1 MGRRAAVT
9 LDRLDLAHRR
19 TGSVGLGGAQ
29 PAPFA
34 NAAEVV
40 GWFGA
45 LQSQD
50 YHPAKWAVAQRLG
63 PNVTDADLDRAFDD
77 GVILRTHVLR
87 PTWHFVAP
95 ADLRWLLEL
104 TARRVHTLN
113 AYAYRRSELDGPL
126 LRRTTDLI
134 ADAVAGG
141 NHLTRAEIAALLAR
155 HGIIAERFRLGYIL
169 IHAELERVICSG
181 PLRGKQHTYA
191 LLEERAPRAAS
202 LEREAALAELVR
214 RFFTSH
220 GPATAKDMSWW
231 SSLTLADIATGLSL
245 AGDAL
250 ESTDVDGVTYWSAP
264 ENAPA
269 PATSPS
275 VRLLQA
281 YDEYV
286 VGYRQSK
293 HLLDLDGLATAA
305 PDKLALPN
313 GVIVVDTQVAGRWK
327 RTVRGEAVVL
337 DAVLFGR
344 STPPKPPRCR
354 PRPTGWA
361 CSWAHA
367 LSSWR
372 ACCEARAGRY
382 RTRHRLMILRIA
394 SAVSTSR
401 RG

>member
-9 LDRLDLAHRR
+9 LDGLELAHRR
-19 TGSVGLGGAQ
+19 TSAVGLGGAP

-34 NAAEVV
+34 GAAEVV

-45 LQSQD
+45 VQSQD

-63 PNVTDADLDRAFDD
+63 PGVTDVDLDRAFDD

-104 TARRVHTLN
+104 TAPRVHVLN
-113 AYAYRRSELDGPL
+113 AYAYRRGELDVPL

-134 ADAVAGG
+134 ADAVAGA
-141 NHLTRAEIAALLAR
+141 NHLTRTEIAALLAR
-155 HGIIAERFRLGYIL
+155 HGIIAEGFRLGYIL

-191 LLEERAPRAAS
+191 LLDERVPRAAS
-202 LEREAALAELVR
+202 LEREAALAEVVR

-220 GPATAKDMSWW
+220 GPATAKDLAWW
-231 SSLTLADIATGLSL
+231 SSLTLADIAAGLSL
-245 AGDAL
+245 AGEAL

-264 ENAPA
+264 VDAPV
-269 PATSPS
+269 PAGCPS

-281 YDEYV
+281 YDEYI
-286 VGYRQSK
+286 VGYRQSR
-293 HLLDLDGLATAA
+293 HLLDLGGLVAAA

-313 GVIVVDTQVAGRWK
+313 GVIVVDTQVAGRWR
-327 RTVRGEAVVL
+327 RTVRADAVVL
-337 DAVLFGR
+337 EAALYRPFGAAE
-344 STPPKPPRCR
+344 T
-354 PRPTGWA
+354 A
-361 CSWAHA
+361 A
-367 LSSWR
+367 LQT
-372 ACCEARAGRY
+372 AADELGVFLGARAV
-382 RTRHRLMILRIA
+382 
-394 SAVSTSR
+394 VSVSLL
-401 RG
+401 